1 MVERT
6 GGLRPPFLFILL
18 FCVQTV
24 VLAQPEV
31 IGLAPVDH
39 TATTV
44 DGRARVVGEVST
56 KLRVFGSNLTRS
68 TWLSFAKRPDVKGAP
83 CNDWR
88 KSEPFPLLTEEFSDT
103 VALVSVTVKLL
114 EQGEVYFLCVKAED
128 DPLEPWFYQ
137 GNSTSLQLTTE
148 AEEVESTLLPLWLQV
163 IFIIILLSL
172 SGLFSGLN
180 LGLMALD
187 PTELKIVQNVGNE
200 KEREYA
206 RKIAPLRVHG
216 NLLLC
221 TLLLGNVLVNN
232 TLTIL
237 LDDLSSGLIAVI
249 GATAGIVIFGEIVPQ
264 SVCSRH
270 GLAVGARTIWIT
282 KFFMFLTL
290 PVAYPI
296 SKVLD
301 WVLGQEIGTVYSR
314 EKLLELMKMQHQF
327 QEIEKHEI
335 NIISGALELRQ
346 KTVTD
351 IMTPSEQC
359 FMLDIEAI
367 LDFDT
372 MSEIMKQGF
381 TRIPVYEGERDNIT
395 ALLFVKDLAFVDP
408 DDCTPLK
415 TIIKFY
421 NHQLTWTFADTTLD
435 VMLEEFRKGH
445 SHMAFVQRVN
455 SEGEGDPFYEMIGVV
470 TLEDVI
476 EEIIKAEI
484 VDETDIYIDN
494 KFQNKVPNR
503 RALQDFSAFRPA
515 DEKPK
520 ISPQLMLAS
529 YQYMATSIDLFKPE
543 LISETVLR
551 RMLQQ
556 DVVVD
561 LKVKVE
567 QKDSTSNNIYT
578 NGKPADYFVLILQG
592 RVEVR
597 AGKEGLTYET
607 GPFTHFGEAA
617 IVASE
622 HTGNTPSPETP
633 ADRSIA
639 SCPAG
644 INKCLFQQHSTERET
659 SPKSAACVHKQQQQQ
674 SAPSTTT
681 NNNKPSPGSV
691 SGQSNTTPQHQGRRA
706 SALSTLSA
714 ASTSSFAFPI
724 PLPKLVEAART
735 HDRRQSIGACCANK
749 GGGQTAEE
757 EPLLKQA
764 LTPTLVSKFG
774 FARKQEDNPRRAFSF
789 ARKTDKDKKAQKGLR
804 SIVNQPQIGISSSQ
818 SLVYVPDYSVR
829 AVTDV
834 QYIRIRRAHY
844 MAARQ
849 ATLLE
854 RQPRTPASSE
864 SEDIFG
870 KEWAKANKQHG
881 SHKSSSHSLHKG
893 SNPSLS
899 PENHVF
905 LTPGSHPSLSP
916 GAQPPILPAALQR
929 GSGRSD
935 KNAMAE
941 NVPLLTR
948 DSPNSSANGS
958 RVDLD
963 VESGRTPNGEAQPS
977 PGAADSADSSVDISK
992 ETAC

>member
-6 GGLRPPFLFILL
+6 DGLRPSILFILL
-18 FCVQTV
+18 FCVQTAV
-24 VLAQPEV
+24 FAQPEV
-31 IGLAPVDH
+31 IGLAPVDP

-44 DGRARVVGEVST
+44 DGRAQVVAELST

-88 KSEPFPLLTEEFSDT
+88 KSEPFPLLPEDFSDT

-114 EQGEVYFLCVKAED
+114 EQGEVYFLCVKVDD

-137 GNSTSLQLTTE
+137 GNSTSLQLDTK
-148 AEEVESTLLPLWLQV
+148 AQEVESTLLPLWLQV

-200 KEREYA
+200 NEREYA
-206 RKIAPLRVHG
+206 RKIAPLRAHG

-282 KFFMFLTL
+282 KFFMLLTL

-503 RALQDFSAFRPA
+503 RVLQDFSAFRPA

-529 YQYMATSIDLFKPE
+529 FQYMATSIDLFKPE

-551 RMLQQ
+551 RLLQQ

-561 LKVKVE
+561 LKLKVE

-617 IVASE
+617 IVAS
-622 HTGNTPSPETP
+622 
-633 ADRSIA
+633 
-639 SCPAG
+639 
-644 INKCLFQQHSTERET
+644 
-659 SPKSAACVHKQQQQQ
+659 
-674 SAPSTTT
+674 
-681 NNNKPSPGSV
+681 
-691 SGQSNTTPQHQGRRA
+691 GRRA

-714 ASTSSFAFPI
+714 ASASSFAFPI
-724 PLPKLVEAART
+724 PLPKLVESART

-749 GGGQTAEE
+749 GGGQTPEE

-774 FARKQEDNPRRAFSF
+774 FASKNGKQDDNPRRGFSF
-789 ARKTDKDKKAQKGLR
+789 TRKTDKDKKAQKGLK

-854 RQPRTPASSE
+854 RQPRTPAESG
-864 SEDIFG
+864 SEDHFR
-870 KEWAKANKQHG
+870 KEWEKATWHHGSHHG
-881 SHKSSSHSLHKG
+881 SHKSSLHSLHKG

-935 KNAMAE
+935 KNVTAE

-948 DSPNSSANGS
+948 DSPNSSATGS
-958 RVDLD
+958 RADLD
-963 VESGRTPNGEAQPS
+963 VESGRTPNGEVS
-977 PGAADSADSSVDISK
+977 TSAADTADSSVDISK

>member
-622 HTGNTPSPETP
+622 
-633 ADRSIA
+633 
-639 SCPAG
+639 
-644 INKCLFQQHSTERET
+644 RET

-774 FARKQEDNPRRAFSF
+774 FASKNGKQEDNPRRAFSF

>member
-163 IFIIILLSL
+163 IFIIILLTL

-622 HTGNTPSPETP
+622 
-633 ADRSIA
+633 
-639 SCPAG
+639 
-644 INKCLFQQHSTERET
+644 RET

-724 PLPKLVEAART
+724 PLPKR
-735 HDRRQSIGACCANK
+735 
-749 GGGQTAEE
+749 
-757 EPLLKQA
+757 
-764 LTPTLVSKFG
+764 
-774 FARKQEDNPRRAFSF
+774 
-789 ARKTDKDKKAQKGLR
+789 
-804 SIVNQPQIGISSSQ
+804 IVNQPQIGISSSQ

>member
-617 IVASE
+617 IVAS
-622 HTGNTPSPETP
+622 
-633 ADRSIA
+633 
-639 SCPAG
+639 
-644 INKCLFQQHSTERET
+644 
-659 SPKSAACVHKQQQQQ
+659 
-674 SAPSTTT
+674 
-681 NNNKPSPGSV
+681 
-691 SGQSNTTPQHQGRRA
+691 GRRA

-724 PLPKLVEAART
+724 PLPKR
-735 HDRRQSIGACCANK
+735 
-749 GGGQTAEE
+749 
-757 EPLLKQA
+757 
-764 LTPTLVSKFG
+764 
-774 FARKQEDNPRRAFSF
+774 
-789 ARKTDKDKKAQKGLR
+789 
-804 SIVNQPQIGISSSQ
+804 IVNQPQIGISSSQ

>member
-163 IFIIILLSL
+163 IFIIILLTL

-617 IVASE
+617 IVAS
-622 HTGNTPSPETP
+622 
-633 ADRSIA
+633 
-639 SCPAG
+639 
-644 INKCLFQQHSTERET
+644 
-659 SPKSAACVHKQQQQQ
+659 V
-674 SAPSTTT
+674 
-681 NNNKPSPGSV
+681 
-691 SGQSNTTPQHQGRRA
+691 
-706 SALSTLSA
+706 
-714 ASTSSFAFPI
+714 
-724 PLPKLVEAART
+724 VEAART

-749 GGGQTAEE
+749 GGGQTA
-757 EPLLKQA
+757 
-764 LTPTLVSKFG
+764 G
-774 FARKQEDNPRRAFSF
+774 
-789 ARKTDKDKKAQKGLR
+789 
-804 SIVNQPQIGISSSQ
+804 IVNQPQIGISSSQ

>member
-1 MVERT
+1 MVEST
-6 GGLRPPFLFILL
+6 GGLRPTFLFILL
-18 FCVQTV
+18 FCVQTAV
-24 VLAQPEV
+24 FAQPEV
-31 IGLAPVDH
+31 IGLAPVDP

-44 DGRARVVGEVST
+44 DGRAQVVAELST

-88 KSEPFPLLTEEFSDT
+88 KSEPFPLLPEDFSDT
-103 VALVSVTVKLL
+103 VGLVSVTVKLL
-114 EQGEVYFLCVKAED
+114 EQGEVYFLCVKSEE
-128 DPLEPWFYQ
+128 LEPWFYQ
-137 GNSTSLQLTTE
+137 GNATSLQLTTKE
-148 AEEVESTLLPLWLQV
+148 EEVESTLLPLWLQV
-163 IFIIILLSL
+163 IFIIILLTL

-187 PTELKIVQNVGNE
+187 PTELKIVANVGSE

-296 SKVLD
+296 SKLLD
-301 WVLGQEIGTVYSR
+301 WILGQEIGTVYSR

-359 FMLDIEAI
+359 FMLDMEAI

-372 MSEIMKQGF
+372 MSMIMKQGF

-529 YQYMATSIDLFKPE
+529 FQYMATSIDLFKPE

-551 RMLQQ
+551 RLLQQ

-561 LKVKVE
+561 LKLKVE

-617 IVASE
+617 IVAS
-622 HTGNTPSPETP
+622 
-633 ADRSIA
+633 
-639 SCPAG
+639 
-644 INKCLFQQHSTERET
+644 
-659 SPKSAACVHKQQQQQ
+659 
-674 SAPSTTT
+674 
-681 NNNKPSPGSV
+681 
-691 SGQSNTTPQHQGRRA
+691 GRRA
-706 SALSTLSA
+706 SAMSTLST
-714 ASTSSFAFPI
+714 ASASSFAFPI
-724 PLPKLVEAART
+724 PLPKR
-735 HDRRQSIGACCANK
+735 
-749 GGGQTAEE
+749 
-757 EPLLKQA
+757 
-764 LTPTLVSKFG
+764 
-774 FARKQEDNPRRAFSF
+774 
-789 ARKTDKDKKAQKGLR
+789 
-804 SIVNQPQIGISSSQ
+804 IVNQPQIGISSSQ

-854 RQPRTPASSE
+854 RQPRTPAGSE

-870 KEWAKANKQHG
+870 KEWEKANKQHG
-881 SHKSSSHSLHKG
+881 SHKSSLHSLHKG

-916 GAQPPILPAALQR
+916 GAQPPILPSALQR
-929 GSGRSD
+929 GSGRSE
-935 KNAMAE
+935 KNLTAE

-958 RVDLD
+958 RADLD
-963 VESGRTPNGEAQPS
+963 VESGRTPNGEVS
-977 PGAADSADSSVDISK
+977 PGAADAADSSVDMSK
-992 ETAC
+992 ETTC

>member
-6 GGLRPPFLFILL
+6 DGLRPSFLFILL
-18 FCVQTV
+18 FCVQTAV
-24 VLAQPEV
+24 FAQPEV
-31 IGLAPVDH
+31 IGLAPVDP

-44 DGRARVVGEVST
+44 DGRAQVVAELST

-88 KSEPFPLLTEEFSDT
+88 KSEPFPLLPEDFSDT

-114 EQGEVYFLCVKAED
+114 EQGEVYFLCVKVDD

-137 GNSTSLQLTTE
+137 GNSTSLQLDTK
-148 AEEVESTLLPLWLQV
+148 AQEVESTLLPLWLQV

-200 KEREYA
+200 NEREYA
-206 RKIAPLRVHG
+206 RKIAPLRAHG

-282 KFFMFLTL
+282 KFFMLLTL

-503 RALQDFSAFRPA
+503 RVLQDFSAFRPA

-529 YQYMATSIDLFKPE
+529 FQYMATSIDLFKPE

-551 RMLQQ
+551 RLLQQ

-561 LKVKVE
+561 LKLKVE

-644 INKCLFQQHSTERET
+644 INKCLFQHNAERET
-659 SPKSAACVHKQQQQQ
+659 SPKSAACLRKQQQQQQ
-674 SAPSTTT
+674 SAPSTT
-681 NNNKPSPGSV
+681 NNNKPSPGTV

-714 ASTSSFAFPI
+714 ASASSFAFPI
-724 PLPKLVEAART
+724 PLPKR
-735 HDRRQSIGACCANK
+735 
-749 GGGQTAEE
+749 
-757 EPLLKQA
+757 
-764 LTPTLVSKFG
+764 
-774 FARKQEDNPRRAFSF
+774 
-789 ARKTDKDKKAQKGLR
+789 
-804 SIVNQPQIGISSSQ
+804 IVNQPQIGISSSQ

-854 RQPRTPASSE
+854 RQPRTPAESG
-864 SEDIFG
+864 SEDHFR
-870 KEWAKANKQHG
+870 KEWEKATWHHG
-881 SHKSSSHSLHKG
+881 SHKSSLHSLHKG

-935 KNAMAE
+935 KNVTAE

-948 DSPNSSANGS
+948 DSPNSSATGS
-958 RVDLD
+958 RADLD
-963 VESGRTPNGEAQPS
+963 VESGRTPNGEVSPS
-977 PGAADSADSSVDISK
+977 AADAADSSVDISK

>member
-6 GGLRPPFLFILL
+6 DGLRPSFLFILL
-18 FCVQTV
+18 FCVQTAV
-24 VLAQPEV
+24 FAQPEV
-31 IGLAPVDH
+31 IGLAPVDP

-44 DGRARVVGEVST
+44 DGRAQVVAELST

-88 KSEPFPLLTEEFSDT
+88 KSEPFPLLPEDFSDT

-114 EQGEVYFLCVKAED
+114 EQGEVYFLCVKVDD

-137 GNSTSLQLTTE
+137 GNSTSLQLDTK
-148 AEEVESTLLPLWLQV
+148 AQEVESTLLPLWLQV

-200 KEREYA
+200 NEREYA
-206 RKIAPLRVHG
+206 RKIAPLRAHG

-282 KFFMFLTL
+282 KFFMLLTL

-503 RALQDFSAFRPA
+503 RVLQDFSAFRPA

-529 YQYMATSIDLFKPE
+529 FQYMATSIDLFKPE

-551 RMLQQ
+551 RLLQQ

-561 LKVKVE
+561 LKLKVE

-617 IVASE
+617 IVASV
-622 HTGNTPSPETP
+622 HRNPVWSTFP
-633 ADRSIA
+633 ALGQPPAHSI
-639 SCPAG
+639 
-644 INKCLFQQHSTERET
+644 
-659 SPKSAACVHKQQQQQ
+659 
-674 SAPSTTT
+674 
-681 NNNKPSPGSV
+681 
-691 SGQSNTTPQHQGRRA
+691 
-706 SALSTLSA
+706 
-714 ASTSSFAFPI
+714 
-724 PLPKLVEAART
+724 VESART

-749 GGGQTAEE
+749 GGGQT
-757 EPLLKQA
+757 PGKQD
-764 LTPTLVSKFG
+764 
-774 FARKQEDNPRRAFSF
+774 DNPRRGFSF
-789 ARKTDKDKKAQKGLR
+789 TRKTDKDKKAQKGLK

-854 RQPRTPASSE
+854 RQPRTPAESG
-864 SEDIFG
+864 SEDHFR
-870 KEWAKANKQHG
+870 KEWEKATWHHG
-881 SHKSSSHSLHKG
+881 SHKSSLHSLHKG

-935 KNAMAE
+935 KNVTAE

-948 DSPNSSANGS
+948 DSPNSSATGS
-958 RVDLD
+958 RADLD
-963 VESGRTPNGEAQPS
+963 VESGRTPNGEVSPS
-977 PGAADSADSSVDISK
+977 AADAADSSVDISK

>member
-163 IFIIILLSL
+163 IFIIILLTL

-617 IVASE
+617 IVAS
-622 HTGNTPSPETP
+622 
-633 ADRSIA
+633 
-639 SCPAG
+639 
-644 INKCLFQQHSTERET
+644 
-659 SPKSAACVHKQQQQQ
+659 
-674 SAPSTTT
+674 
-681 NNNKPSPGSV
+681 
-691 SGQSNTTPQHQGRRA
+691 GRRA

-774 FARKQEDNPRRAFSF
+774 FASKNGKQEDNPRRAFSF

>member
-367 LDFDT
+367 LDFET

-561 LKVKVE
+561 LKVKDHVVTMQVE

-617 IVASE
+617 IVAS
-622 HTGNTPSPETP
+622 
-633 ADRSIA
+633 A
-639 SCPAG
+639 
-644 INKCLFQQHSTERET
+644 
-659 SPKSAACVHKQQQQQ
+659 V
-674 SAPSTTT
+674 
-681 NNNKPSPGSV
+681 
-691 SGQSNTTPQHQGRRA
+691 
-706 SALSTLSA
+706 
-714 ASTSSFAFPI
+714 
-724 PLPKLVEAART
+724 VEAART

-774 FARKQEDNPRRAFSF
+774 FASKN
-789 ARKTDKDKKAQKGLR
+789 G
-804 SIVNQPQIGISSSQ
+804 IVNKPQIGISSSQ

>member
-163 IFIIILLSL
+163 IFIIILLTL

-617 IVASE
+617 IVAS
-622 HTGNTPSPETP
+622 
-633 ADRSIA
+633 
-639 SCPAG
+639 
-644 INKCLFQQHSTERET
+644 
-659 SPKSAACVHKQQQQQ
+659 V
-674 SAPSTTT
+674 
-681 NNNKPSPGSV
+681 
-691 SGQSNTTPQHQGRRA
+691 
-706 SALSTLSA
+706 
-714 ASTSSFAFPI
+714 
-724 PLPKLVEAART
+724 VEAART

-749 GGGQTAEE
+749 GGGQTADG
-757 EPLLKQA
+757 Q
-764 LTPTLVSKFG
+764 SG
-774 FARKQEDNPRRAFSF
+774 RHFSVVYCPNCS
-789 ARKTDKDKKAQKGLR
+789 AAINKGQTNQG
-804 SIVNQPQIGISSSQ
+804 IVNQPQIGISSSQ

>member
-644 INKCLFQQHSTERET
+644 INKCLFQQHST
-659 SPKSAACVHKQQQQQ
+659 V
-674 SAPSTTT
+674 
-681 NNNKPSPGSV
+681 
-691 SGQSNTTPQHQGRRA
+691 
-706 SALSTLSA
+706 
-714 ASTSSFAFPI
+714 
-724 PLPKLVEAART
+724 VEAART

-774 FARKQEDNPRRAFSF
+774 FASKNGKQEDNPRRAFSF

>member
-1 MVERT
+1 MVEST
-6 GGLRPPFLFILL
+6 GGLRPTFLFILL
-18 FCVQTV
+18 FCVQTAV
-24 VLAQPEV
+24 FAQPEV
-31 IGLAPVDH
+31 IGLAPVDP

-44 DGRARVVGEVST
+44 DGRAQVVAELST

-88 KSEPFPLLTEEFSDT
+88 KSEPFPLLPEDFSDT
-103 VALVSVTVKLL
+103 VGLVSVTVKLL
-114 EQGEVYFLCVKAED
+114 EQGEVYFLCVKSEE
-128 DPLEPWFYQ
+128 LEPWFYQ
-137 GNSTSLQLTTE
+137 GNATSLQLTTKE
-148 AEEVESTLLPLWLQV
+148 EEVESTLLPLWLQV
-163 IFIIILLSL
+163 IFIIILLTL

-187 PTELKIVQNVGNE
+187 PTELKIVANVGSE

-296 SKVLD
+296 SKLLD
-301 WVLGQEIGTVYSR
+301 WILGQEIGTVYSR

-359 FMLDIEAI
+359 FMLDMEAI

-372 MSEIMKQGF
+372 MSMIMKQGF

-529 YQYMATSIDLFKPE
+529 FQYMATSIDLFKPE

-551 RMLQQ
+551 RLLQQ

-561 LKVKVE
+561 LKLKVE

-622 HTGNTPSPETP
+622 
-633 ADRSIA
+633 
-639 SCPAG
+639 
-644 INKCLFQQHSTERET
+644 RET
-659 SPKSAACVHKQQQQQ
+659 SPKSAACLHKQQQQQ
-674 SAPSTTT
+674 QPAPSTT

-706 SALSTLSA
+706 SAMSTLST
-714 ASTSSFAFPI
+714 ASASSFAFPI
-724 PLPKLVEAART
+724 PLPKR
-735 HDRRQSIGACCANK
+735 
-749 GGGQTAEE
+749 
-757 EPLLKQA
+757 
-764 LTPTLVSKFG
+764 
-774 FARKQEDNPRRAFSF
+774 
-789 ARKTDKDKKAQKGLR
+789 
-804 SIVNQPQIGISSSQ
+804 IVNQPQIGISSSQ

-854 RQPRTPASSE
+854 RQPRTPAGSE

-870 KEWAKANKQHG
+870 KEWEKANKQHG
-881 SHKSSSHSLHKG
+881 SHKSSLHSLHKG

-916 GAQPPILPAALQR
+916 GAQPPILPSALQR
-929 GSGRSD
+929 GSGRSE
-935 KNAMAE
+935 KNLTAE

-958 RVDLD
+958 RADLD
-963 VESGRTPNGEAQPS
+963 VESGRTPNGEVS
-977 PGAADSADSSVDISK
+977 PGAADAADSSVDMSK
-992 ETAC
+992 ETTC

>member
-617 IVASE
+617 IVAS
-622 HTGNTPSPETP
+622 
-633 ADRSIA
+633 
-639 SCPAG
+639 
-644 INKCLFQQHSTERET
+644 
-659 SPKSAACVHKQQQQQ
+659 
-674 SAPSTTT
+674 
-681 NNNKPSPGSV
+681 
-691 SGQSNTTPQHQGRRA
+691 GRRA

-774 FARKQEDNPRRAFSF
+774 FASKNGKQEDNPRRAFSF

>member
-6 GGLRPPFLFILL
+6 DGLRPSILFILL
-18 FCVQTV
+18 FCVQTAV
-24 VLAQPEV
+24 FAQPEV
-31 IGLAPVDH
+31 IGLAPVDP

-44 DGRARVVGEVST
+44 DGRAQVVAELST

-88 KSEPFPLLTEEFSDT
+88 KSEPFPLLPEDFSDT

-114 EQGEVYFLCVKAED
+114 EQGEVYFLCVKVDD

-137 GNSTSLQLTTE
+137 GNSTSLQLDTK
-148 AEEVESTLLPLWLQV
+148 AQEVESTLLPLWLQV

-200 KEREYA
+200 NEREYA
-206 RKIAPLRVHG
+206 RKIAPLRAHG

-282 KFFMFLTL
+282 KFFMLLTL

-503 RALQDFSAFRPA
+503 RVLQDFSAFRPA

-529 YQYMATSIDLFKPE
+529 FQYMATSIDLFKPE

-551 RMLQQ
+551 RLLQQ

-561 LKVKVE
+561 LKLKVE

-622 HTGNTPSPETP
+622 
-633 ADRSIA
+633 
-639 SCPAG
+639 
-644 INKCLFQQHSTERET
+644 RET
-659 SPKSAACVHKQQQQQ
+659 SPKSAACLRKQQQQQQ
-674 SAPSTTT
+674 SAPSTT
-681 NNNKPSPGSV
+681 NNNKPSPGTV
-691 SGQSNTTPQHQGRRA
+691 SGQSNTTPQHQV
-706 SALSTLSA
+706 
-714 ASTSSFAFPI
+714 
-724 PLPKLVEAART
+724 VESART

-749 GGGQTAEE
+749 GGGQTPEE

-774 FARKQEDNPRRAFSF
+774 FASKNGKQDDNPRRGFSF
-789 ARKTDKDKKAQKGLR
+789 TRKTDKDKKAQKGLK

-854 RQPRTPASSE
+854 RQPRTPAESG
-864 SEDIFG
+864 SEDHFR
-870 KEWAKANKQHG
+870 KEWEKATWHHGSHHG
-881 SHKSSSHSLHKG
+881 SHKSSLHSLHKG

-935 KNAMAE
+935 KNVTAE

-948 DSPNSSANGS
+948 DSPNSSATGS
-958 RVDLD
+958 RADLD
-963 VESGRTPNGEAQPS
+963 VESGRTPNGEVS
-977 PGAADSADSSVDISK
+977 TSAADTADSSVDISK

>member
-6 GGLRPPFLFILL
+6 DGLRPSFLFILL
-18 FCVQTV
+18 FCVQTAV
-24 VLAQPEV
+24 FAQPEV
-31 IGLAPVDH
+31 IGLAPVDP

-44 DGRARVVGEVST
+44 DGRAQVVAELST

-88 KSEPFPLLTEEFSDT
+88 KSEPFPLLPEDFSDT

-114 EQGEVYFLCVKAED
+114 EQGEVYFLCVKVDD

-137 GNSTSLQLTTE
+137 GNSTSLQLDTK
-148 AEEVESTLLPLWLQV
+148 AQEVESTLLPLWLQV

-200 KEREYA
+200 NEREYA
-206 RKIAPLRVHG
+206 RKIAPLRAHG

-282 KFFMFLTL
+282 KFFMLLTL

-503 RALQDFSAFRPA
+503 RVLQDFSAFRPA

-529 YQYMATSIDLFKPE
+529 FQYMATSIDLFKPE

-551 RMLQQ
+551 RLLQQ

-561 LKVKVE
+561 LKLKVE

-617 IVASE
+617 IVAS
-622 HTGNTPSPETP
+622 G
-633 ADRSIA
+633 
-639 SCPAG
+639 
-644 INKCLFQQHSTERET
+644 
-659 SPKSAACVHKQQQQQ
+659 
-674 SAPSTTT
+674 
-681 NNNKPSPGSV
+681 
-691 SGQSNTTPQHQGRRA
+691 
-706 SALSTLSA
+706 
-714 ASTSSFAFPI
+714 
-724 PLPKLVEAART
+724 
-735 HDRRQSIGACCANK
+735 
-749 GGGQTAEE
+749 
-757 EPLLKQA
+757 
-764 LTPTLVSKFG
+764 
-774 FARKQEDNPRRAFSF
+774 
-789 ARKTDKDKKAQKGLR
+789 
-804 SIVNQPQIGISSSQ
+804 IVNQPQIGISSSQ

-854 RQPRTPASSE
+854 RQPRTPAESG
-864 SEDIFG
+864 SEDHFR
-870 KEWAKANKQHG
+870 KEWEKATWHHG
-881 SHKSSSHSLHKG
+881 SHKSSLHSLHKG

-935 KNAMAE
+935 KNVTAE

-948 DSPNSSANGS
+948 DSPNSSATGS
-958 RVDLD
+958 RADLD
-963 VESGRTPNGEAQPS
+963 VESGRTPNGEVSPS
-977 PGAADSADSSVDISK
+977 AADAADSSVDISK

>member
-163 IFIIILLSL
+163 IFIIILLTL

-617 IVASE
+617 IVAS
-622 HTGNTPSPETP
+622 
-633 ADRSIA
+633 
-639 SCPAG
+639 
-644 INKCLFQQHSTERET
+644 
-659 SPKSAACVHKQQQQQ
+659 V
-674 SAPSTTT
+674 
-681 NNNKPSPGSV
+681 
-691 SGQSNTTPQHQGRRA
+691 
-706 SALSTLSA
+706 
-714 ASTSSFAFPI
+714 
-724 PLPKLVEAART
+724 VEAART

-749 GGGQTAEE
+749 GGGQTA
-757 EPLLKQA
+757 
-764 LTPTLVSKFG
+764 
-774 FARKQEDNPRRAFSF
+774 
-789 ARKTDKDKKAQKGLR
+789 DKDKKAQKGLR

>member
-163 IFIIILLSL
+163 IFIIILLTL

-622 HTGNTPSPETP
+622 
-633 ADRSIA
+633 
-639 SCPAG
+639 
-644 INKCLFQQHSTERET
+644 RET

-749 GGGQTAEE
+749 GGGQTADG
-757 EPLLKQA
+757 Q
-764 LTPTLVSKFG
+764 SG
-774 FARKQEDNPRRAFSF
+774 RHFSVVYCPNCS
-789 ARKTDKDKKAQKGLR
+789 AAINKGQTNQG
-804 SIVNQPQIGISSSQ
+804 IVNQPQIGISSSQ

>member
-622 HTGNTPSPETP
+622 HT
-633 ADRSIA
+633 
-639 SCPAG
+639 
-644 INKCLFQQHSTERET
+644 ERET

-774 FARKQEDNPRRAFSF
+774 FASKNGKQEDNPRRAFSF

>member
-6 GGLRPPFLFILL
+6 DGLRPSFLFILL
-18 FCVQTV
+18 FCVQTAV
-24 VLAQPEV
+24 FAQPEV
-31 IGLAPVDH
+31 IGLAPVDP

-44 DGRARVVGEVST
+44 DGRAQVVAELST

-88 KSEPFPLLTEEFSDT
+88 KSEPFPLLPEDFSDT

-114 EQGEVYFLCVKAED
+114 EQGEVYFLCVKVDD

-137 GNSTSLQLTTE
+137 GNSTSLQLDTK
-148 AEEVESTLLPLWLQV
+148 AQEVESTLLPLWLQV

-200 KEREYA
+200 NEREYA
-206 RKIAPLRVHG
+206 RKIAPLRAHG

-282 KFFMFLTL
+282 KFFMLLTL

-503 RALQDFSAFRPA
+503 RVLQDFSAFRPA

-529 YQYMATSIDLFKPE
+529 FQYMATSIDLFKPE

-551 RMLQQ
+551 RLLQQ

-561 LKVKVE
+561 LKLKVE

-617 IVASE
+617 IVAS
-622 HTGNTPSPETP
+622 
-633 ADRSIA
+633 
-639 SCPAG
+639 
-644 INKCLFQQHSTERET
+644 
-659 SPKSAACVHKQQQQQ
+659 
-674 SAPSTTT
+674 
-681 NNNKPSPGSV
+681 
-691 SGQSNTTPQHQGRRA
+691 GRRA

-714 ASTSSFAFPI
+714 ASASSFAFPI
-724 PLPKLVEAART
+724 PLPKLVESART

-749 GGGQTAEE
+749 GGGQTPEE

-774 FARKQEDNPRRAFSF
+774 FASKNGKQDDNPRRGFSF
-789 ARKTDKDKKAQKGLR
+789 TRKTDKDKKAQKGLK

-854 RQPRTPASSE
+854 RQPRTPAESG
-864 SEDIFG
+864 SEDHFR
-870 KEWAKANKQHG
+870 KEWEKATWHHG
-881 SHKSSSHSLHKG
+881 SHKSSLHSLHKG

-935 KNAMAE
+935 KNVTAE

-948 DSPNSSANGS
+948 DSPNSSATGS
-958 RVDLD
+958 RADLD
-963 VESGRTPNGEAQPS
+963 VESGRTPNGEVSPS
-977 PGAADSADSSVDISK
+977 AADAADSSVDISK

>member
-749 GGGQTAEE
+749 GGGQTA
-757 EPLLKQA
+757 
-764 LTPTLVSKFG
+764 G
-774 FARKQEDNPRRAFSF
+774 KQEDNPRRAFSF

>member
-749 GGGQTAEE
+749 GGGQTA
-757 EPLLKQA
+757 
-764 LTPTLVSKFG
+764 G
-774 FARKQEDNPRRAFSF
+774 
-789 ARKTDKDKKAQKGLR
+789 
-804 SIVNQPQIGISSSQ
+804 IVNQPQIGISSSQ

>member
-691 SGQSNTTPQHQGRRA
+691 SGQSNTTPQHQV
-706 SALSTLSA
+706 
-714 ASTSSFAFPI
+714 
-724 PLPKLVEAART
+724 VEAART

-774 FARKQEDNPRRAFSF
+774 FASKNGKQEDNPRRAFSF

>member
-6 GGLRPPFLFILL
+6 DGLRPSFLFILL
-18 FCVQTV
+18 FCVQTAV
-24 VLAQPEV
+24 FAQPEV
-31 IGLAPVDH
+31 IGLAPVDP

-44 DGRARVVGEVST
+44 DGRAQVVAELST

-88 KSEPFPLLTEEFSDT
+88 KSEPFPLLPEDFSDT

-114 EQGEVYFLCVKAED
+114 EQGEVYFLCVKVDD

-137 GNSTSLQLTTE
+137 GNSTSLQLDTK
-148 AEEVESTLLPLWLQV
+148 AQEVESTLLPLWLQV

-200 KEREYA
+200 NEREYA
-206 RKIAPLRVHG
+206 RKIAPLRAHG

-282 KFFMFLTL
+282 KFFMLLTL

-503 RALQDFSAFRPA
+503 RVLQDFSAFRPA

-529 YQYMATSIDLFKPE
+529 FQYMATSIDLFKPE

-551 RMLQQ
+551 RLLQQ

-561 LKVKVE
+561 LKLKVE

-617 IVASE
+617 IVAS
-622 HTGNTPSPETP
+622 
-633 ADRSIA
+633 
-639 SCPAG
+639 
-644 INKCLFQQHSTERET
+644 
-659 SPKSAACVHKQQQQQ
+659 V
-674 SAPSTTT
+674 
-681 NNNKPSPGSV
+681 
-691 SGQSNTTPQHQGRRA
+691 
-706 SALSTLSA
+706 
-714 ASTSSFAFPI
+714 
-724 PLPKLVEAART
+724 VESART

-749 GGGQTAEE
+749 GGGQTPEE

-774 FARKQEDNPRRAFSF
+774 FASKNGKQDDNPRRGFSF
-789 ARKTDKDKKAQKGLR
+789 TRKTDKDKKAQKGLK

-854 RQPRTPASSE
+854 RQPRTPAESG
-864 SEDIFG
+864 SEDHFR
-870 KEWAKANKQHG
+870 KEWEKATWHHG
-881 SHKSSSHSLHKG
+881 SHKSSLHSLHKG

-935 KNAMAE
+935 KNVTAE

-948 DSPNSSANGS
+948 DSPNSSATGS
-958 RVDLD
+958 RADLD
-963 VESGRTPNGEAQPS
+963 VESGRTPNGEVSPS
-977 PGAADSADSSVDISK
+977 AADAADSSVDISK

>member
-1 MVERT
+1 MVEST
-6 GGLRPPFLFILL
+6 GGLRPTFLFILL
-18 FCVQTV
+18 FCVLTAV
-24 VLAQPEV
+24 FAQPEV
-31 IGLAPVDH
+31 IGLAPVDP

-44 DGRARVVGEVST
+44 DGRAQVVAELST
-56 KLRVFGSNLTRS
+56 KLRVFGSNLTHS

-88 KSEPFPLLTEEFSDT
+88 KSEPFPLLPEDFSDA
-103 VALVSVTVKLL
+103 VGLVSVTVKLL
-114 EQGEVYFLCVKAED
+114 EQGEVYFLCVKSDD

-137 GNSTSLQLTTE
+137 GNATSLQLTTKE
-148 AEEVESTLLPLWLQV
+148 EEVESTLLPLWLQV
-163 IFIIILLSL
+163 IFIIILLTL

-187 PTELKIVQNVGNE
+187 PTELKIVANVGSE

-296 SKVLD
+296 SKLLD
-301 WVLGQEIGTVYSR
+301 WILGQEIGTVYSR

-359 FMLDIEAI
+359 FMLDMEAI

-529 YQYMATSIDLFKPE
+529 FQYMATSIDLFKPE

-551 RMLQQ
+551 RLLQQ

-561 LKVKVE
+561 LKLKVE

-617 IVASE
+617 IVAS
-622 HTGNTPSPETP
+622 
-633 ADRSIA
+633 
-639 SCPAG
+639 
-644 INKCLFQQHSTERET
+644 
-659 SPKSAACVHKQQQQQ
+659 V
-674 SAPSTTT
+674 
-681 NNNKPSPGSV
+681 
-691 SGQSNTTPQHQGRRA
+691 
-706 SALSTLSA
+706 
-714 ASTSSFAFPI
+714 
-724 PLPKLVEAART
+724 VEAART

-749 GGGQTAEE
+749 GGGQA
-757 EPLLKQA
+757 P
-764 LTPTLVSKFG
+764 G
-774 FARKQEDNPRRAFSF
+774 RRIEM
-789 ARKTDKDKKAQKGLR
+789 L
-804 SIVNQPQIGISSSQ
+804 
-818 SLVYVPDYSVR
+818 
-829 AVTDV
+829 
-834 QYIRIRRAHY
+834 
-844 MAARQ
+844 
-849 ATLLE
+849 
-854 RQPRTPASSE
+854 
-864 SEDIFG
+864 
-870 KEWAKANKQHG
+870 
-881 SHKSSSHSLHKG
+881 
-893 SNPSLS
+893 
-899 PENHVF
+899 
-905 LTPGSHPSLSP
+905 
-916 GAQPPILPAALQR
+916 
-929 GSGRSD
+929 
-935 KNAMAE
+935 
-941 NVPLLTR
+941 
-948 DSPNSSANGS
+948 
-958 RVDLD
+958 
-963 VESGRTPNGEAQPS
+963 
-977 PGAADSADSSVDISK
+977 
-992 ETAC
+992 

>member
-163 IFIIILLSL
+163 IFIIILLTL

-622 HTGNTPSPETP
+622 
-633 ADRSIA
+633 
-639 SCPAG
+639 
-644 INKCLFQQHSTERET
+644 RET

-774 FARKQEDNPRRAFSF
+774 FAN
-789 ARKTDKDKKAQKGLR
+789 KDKKAQKGLR

>member
-6 GGLRPPFLFILL
+6 DGLRPSILFILL
-18 FCVQTV
+18 FCVQTAV
-24 VLAQPEV
+24 FAQPEV
-31 IGLAPVDH
+31 IGLAPVDP

-44 DGRARVVGEVST
+44 DGRAQVVAELST

-88 KSEPFPLLTEEFSDT
+88 KSEPFPLLPEDFSDT

-114 EQGEVYFLCVKAED
+114 EQGEVYFLCVKVDD

-137 GNSTSLQLTTE
+137 GNSTSLQLDTK
-148 AEEVESTLLPLWLQV
+148 AQEVESTLLPLWLQV

-200 KEREYA
+200 NEREYA
-206 RKIAPLRVHG
+206 RKIAPLRAHG

-282 KFFMFLTL
+282 KFFMLLTL

-503 RALQDFSAFRPA
+503 RVLQDFSAFRPA

-529 YQYMATSIDLFKPE
+529 FQYMATSIDLFKPE

-551 RMLQQ
+551 RLLQQ

-561 LKVKVE
+561 LKLKVE

-622 HTGNTPSPETP
+622 
-633 ADRSIA
+633 
-639 SCPAG
+639 
-644 INKCLFQQHSTERET
+644 RET
-659 SPKSAACVHKQQQQQ
+659 SPKSAACLRKQQQQQQ
-674 SAPSTTT
+674 SAPSTT
-681 NNNKPSPGSV
+681 NNNKPSPGTV

-714 ASTSSFAFPI
+714 ASASSFAFPI
-724 PLPKLVEAART
+724 PLPKLVESART

-749 GGGQTAEE
+749 GGGQT
-757 EPLLKQA
+757 P
-764 LTPTLVSKFG
+764 G
-774 FARKQEDNPRRAFSF
+774 
-789 ARKTDKDKKAQKGLR
+789 
-804 SIVNQPQIGISSSQ
+804 IVNQPQIGISSSQ

-854 RQPRTPASSE
+854 RQPRTPAESG
-864 SEDIFG
+864 SEDHFR
-870 KEWAKANKQHG
+870 KEWEKATWHHGSHHG
-881 SHKSSSHSLHKG
+881 SHKSSLHSLHKG

-935 KNAMAE
+935 KNVTAE

-948 DSPNSSANGS
+948 DSPNSSATGS
-958 RVDLD
+958 RADLD
-963 VESGRTPNGEAQPS
+963 VESGRTPNGEVS
-977 PGAADSADSSVDISK
+977 TSAADTADSSVDISK

>member
-6 GGLRPPFLFILL
+6 DGLRPSILFILL
-18 FCVQTV
+18 FCVQTAV
-24 VLAQPEV
+24 FAQPEV
-31 IGLAPVDH
+31 IGLAPVDP

-44 DGRARVVGEVST
+44 DGRAQVVAELST

-88 KSEPFPLLTEEFSDT
+88 KSEPFPLLPEDFSDT

-114 EQGEVYFLCVKAED
+114 EQGEVYFLCVKVDD

-137 GNSTSLQLTTE
+137 GNSTSLQLDTK
-148 AEEVESTLLPLWLQV
+148 AQEVESTLLPLWLQV

-200 KEREYA
+200 NEREYA
-206 RKIAPLRVHG
+206 RKIAPLRAHG

-282 KFFMFLTL
+282 KFFMLLTL

-503 RALQDFSAFRPA
+503 RVLQDFSAFRPA

-529 YQYMATSIDLFKPE
+529 FQYMATSIDLFKPE

-551 RMLQQ
+551 RLLQQ

-561 LKVKVE
+561 LKLKVE

-622 HTGNTPSPETP
+622 
-633 ADRSIA
+633 
-639 SCPAG
+639 
-644 INKCLFQQHSTERET
+644 RET
-659 SPKSAACVHKQQQQQ
+659 SPKSAACLRKQQQQQQ
-674 SAPSTTT
+674 SAPSTT
-681 NNNKPSPGSV
+681 NNNKPSPGTV

-714 ASTSSFAFPI
+714 ASASSFAFPI
-724 PLPKLVEAART
+724 PLPKLVESART

-749 GGGQTAEE
+749 GGGQTPEE

-774 FARKQEDNPRRAFSF
+774 FASKNEGQTGRHFSVVYCPNCS
-789 ARKTDKDKKAQKGLR
+789 AAITKGQTNQG
-804 SIVNQPQIGISSSQ
+804 IVNQPQIGISSSQ

-854 RQPRTPASSE
+854 RQPRTPAESG
-864 SEDIFG
+864 SEDHFR
-870 KEWAKANKQHG
+870 KEWEKATWHHGSHHG
-881 SHKSSSHSLHKG
+881 SHKSSLHSLHKG

-935 KNAMAE
+935 KNVTAE

-948 DSPNSSANGS
+948 DSPNSSATGS
-958 RVDLD
+958 RADLD
-963 VESGRTPNGEAQPS
+963 VESGRTPNGEVS
-977 PGAADSADSSVDISK
+977 TSAADTADSSVDISK

>member
-6 GGLRPPFLFILL
+6 DGLRPSILFILL
-18 FCVQTV
+18 FCVQTAV
-24 VLAQPEV
+24 FAQPEV
-31 IGLAPVDH
+31 IGLAPVDP

-44 DGRARVVGEVST
+44 DGRAQVVAELST

-88 KSEPFPLLTEEFSDT
+88 KSEPFPLLPEDFSDT

-114 EQGEVYFLCVKAED
+114 EQGEVYFLCVKVDD

-137 GNSTSLQLTTE
+137 GNSTSLQLDTK
-148 AEEVESTLLPLWLQV
+148 AQEVESTLLPLWLQV

-200 KEREYA
+200 NEREYA
-206 RKIAPLRVHG
+206 RKIAPLRAHG

-282 KFFMFLTL
+282 KFFMLLTL

-503 RALQDFSAFRPA
+503 RVLQDFSAFRPA

-529 YQYMATSIDLFKPE
+529 FQYMATSIDLFKPE

-551 RMLQQ
+551 RLLQQ

-561 LKVKVE
+561 LKLKVE

-622 HTGNTPSPETP
+622 
-633 ADRSIA
+633 
-639 SCPAG
+639 
-644 INKCLFQQHSTERET
+644 RET
-659 SPKSAACVHKQQQQQ
+659 SPKSAACLRKQQQQQQ
-674 SAPSTTT
+674 SAPSTT
-681 NNNKPSPGSV
+681 NNNKPSPGTV

-714 ASTSSFAFPI
+714 ASASSFAFPI
-724 PLPKLVEAART
+724 PLPKLVESART

-749 GGGQTAEE
+749 GGGQTPEG
-757 EPLLKQA
+757 Q
-764 LTPTLVSKFG
+764 TG
-774 FARKQEDNPRRAFSF
+774 RHFSVVYCPNCS
-789 ARKTDKDKKAQKGLR
+789 AAITKGQTNQG
-804 SIVNQPQIGISSSQ
+804 IVNQPQIGISSSQ

-854 RQPRTPASSE
+854 RQPRTPAESG
-864 SEDIFG
+864 SEDHFR
-870 KEWAKANKQHG
+870 KEWEKATWHHGSHHG
-881 SHKSSSHSLHKG
+881 SHKSSLHSLHKG

-935 KNAMAE
+935 KNVTAE

-948 DSPNSSANGS
+948 DSPNSSATGS
-958 RVDLD
+958 RADLD
-963 VESGRTPNGEAQPS
+963 VESGRTPNGEVS
-977 PGAADSADSSVDISK
+977 TSAADTADSSVDISK

>member
-6 GGLRPPFLFILL
+6 DGLRPSFLFILL
-18 FCVQTV
+18 FCVQTAV
-24 VLAQPEV
+24 FAEPEV
-31 IGLAPVDH
+31 IGLAPVDP

-44 DGRARVVGEVST
+44 DGRAQVVAELST

-88 KSEPFPLLTEEFSDT
+88 KSEPFPLLPEDFSDT
-103 VALVSVTVKLL
+103 
-114 EQGEVYFLCVKAED
+114 
-128 DPLEPWFYQ
+128 
-137 GNSTSLQLTTE
+137 
-148 AEEVESTLLPLWLQV
+148 
-163 IFIIILLSL
+163 
-172 SGLFSGLN
+172 
-180 LGLMALD
+180 
-187 PTELKIVQNVGNE
+187 LKIVQNVGNE
-200 KEREYA
+200 NEREYA
-206 RKIAPLRVHG
+206 RKIAPLRAHG

-282 KFFMFLTL
+282 KFFMLLTL

-503 RALQDFSAFRPA
+503 RVLQDFSAFRPA

-529 YQYMATSIDLFKPE
+529 FQYMATSIDLFKPE

-551 RMLQQ
+551 RLLQQ

-561 LKVKVE
+561 LKLKVE

-617 IVASE
+617 IVAS
-622 HTGNTPSPETP
+622 GNTPSPETP

-644 INKCLFQQHSTERET
+644 INKCLFQHNAERET
-659 SPKSAACVHKQQQQQ
+659 SPKSAACLRKQQQQQQ
-674 SAPSTTT
+674 SAPSTT
-681 NNNKPSPGSV
+681 NNNKPSPGTV
-691 SGQSNTTPQHQGRRA
+691 SGQSNTTPQHQG
-706 SALSTLSA
+706 
-714 ASTSSFAFPI
+714 
-724 PLPKLVEAART
+724 
-735 HDRRQSIGACCANK
+735 
-749 GGGQTAEE
+749 
-757 EPLLKQA
+757 
-764 LTPTLVSKFG
+764 
-774 FARKQEDNPRRAFSF
+774 
-789 ARKTDKDKKAQKGLR
+789 
-804 SIVNQPQIGISSSQ
+804 IVNQPQIGISSSQ

-854 RQPRTPASSE
+854 RQPRTPAESG
-864 SEDIFG
+864 SEDHFR
-870 KEWAKANKQHG
+870 KEWEKATWHHG
-881 SHKSSSHSLHKG
+881 SHKSSLHSLHKG

-935 KNAMAE
+935 KNVTAE

-948 DSPNSSANGS
+948 DSPNSSATGS
-958 RVDLD
+958 RADLD
-963 VESGRTPNGEAQPS
+963 VESGRTPNGEVSPS
-977 PGAADSADSSVDISK
+977 AADAADSSVDISK

>member
-163 IFIIILLSL
+163 IFIIILLTL

-622 HTGNTPSPETP
+622 
-633 ADRSIA
+633 
-639 SCPAG
+639 
-644 INKCLFQQHSTERET
+644 RET

-749 GGGQTAEE
+749 GGGQTA
-757 EPLLKQA
+757 
-764 LTPTLVSKFG
+764 G
-774 FARKQEDNPRRAFSF
+774 KQEDNPRRAFSF

>member
-163 IFIIILLSL
+163 IFIIILLTL

-617 IVASE
+617 IVAS
-622 HTGNTPSPETP
+622 G
-633 ADRSIA
+633 
-639 SCPAG
+639 
-644 INKCLFQQHSTERET
+644 
-659 SPKSAACVHKQQQQQ
+659 
-674 SAPSTTT
+674 
-681 NNNKPSPGSV
+681 
-691 SGQSNTTPQHQGRRA
+691 
-706 SALSTLSA
+706 
-714 ASTSSFAFPI
+714 
-724 PLPKLVEAART
+724 
-735 HDRRQSIGACCANK
+735 
-749 GGGQTAEE
+749 
-757 EPLLKQA
+757 
-764 LTPTLVSKFG
+764 
-774 FARKQEDNPRRAFSF
+774 
-789 ARKTDKDKKAQKGLR
+789 
-804 SIVNQPQIGISSSQ
+804 IVNQPQIGISSSQ

>member
-163 IFIIILLSL
+163 IFIIILLTL

-622 HTGNTPSPETP
+622 
-633 ADRSIA
+633 
-639 SCPAG
+639 
-644 INKCLFQQHSTERET
+644 RET

-749 GGGQTAEE
+749 GGGQTA
-757 EPLLKQA
+757 
-764 LTPTLVSKFG
+764 G
-774 FARKQEDNPRRAFSF
+774 
-789 ARKTDKDKKAQKGLR
+789 
-804 SIVNQPQIGISSSQ
+804 IVNQPQIGISSSQ

>member
-6 GGLRPPFLFILL
+6 DGLRPSILFILL
-18 FCVQTV
+18 FCVQTAV
-24 VLAQPEV
+24 FAQPEV
-31 IGLAPVDH
+31 IGLAPVDP

-44 DGRARVVGEVST
+44 DGRAQVVAELST

-88 KSEPFPLLTEEFSDT
+88 KSEPFPLLPEDFSDT

-114 EQGEVYFLCVKAED
+114 EQGEVYFLCVKVDD

-137 GNSTSLQLTTE
+137 GNSTSLQLDTK
-148 AEEVESTLLPLWLQV
+148 AQEVESTLLPLWLQV

-200 KEREYA
+200 NEREYA
-206 RKIAPLRVHG
+206 RKIAPLRAHG

-282 KFFMFLTL
+282 KFFMLLTL

-503 RALQDFSAFRPA
+503 RVLQDFSAFRPA

-529 YQYMATSIDLFKPE
+529 FQYMATSIDLFKPE

-551 RMLQQ
+551 RLLQQ

-561 LKVKVE
+561 LKLKVE

-622 HTGNTPSPETP
+622 
-633 ADRSIA
+633 
-639 SCPAG
+639 
-644 INKCLFQQHSTERET
+644 RET
-659 SPKSAACVHKQQQQQ
+659 SPKSAACLRKQQQQQQ
-674 SAPSTTT
+674 SAPSTT
-681 NNNKPSPGSV
+681 NNNKPSPGTV
-691 SGQSNTTPQHQGRRA
+691 SGQSNTTPQHQG
-706 SALSTLSA
+706 
-714 ASTSSFAFPI
+714 
-724 PLPKLVEAART
+724 
-735 HDRRQSIGACCANK
+735 
-749 GGGQTAEE
+749 
-757 EPLLKQA
+757 
-764 LTPTLVSKFG
+764 
-774 FARKQEDNPRRAFSF
+774 
-789 ARKTDKDKKAQKGLR
+789 
-804 SIVNQPQIGISSSQ
+804 IVNQPQIGISSSQ

-854 RQPRTPASSE
+854 RQPRTPAESG
-864 SEDIFG
+864 SEDHFR
-870 KEWAKANKQHG
+870 KEWEKATWHHGSHHG
-881 SHKSSSHSLHKG
+881 SHKSSLHSLHKG

-935 KNAMAE
+935 KNVTAE

-948 DSPNSSANGS
+948 DSPNSSATGS
-958 RVDLD
+958 RADLD
-963 VESGRTPNGEAQPS
+963 VESGRTPNGEVS
-977 PGAADSADSSVDISK
+977 TSAADTADSSVDISK

>member
-163 IFIIILLSL
+163 IFIIILLTL

-622 HTGNTPSPETP
+622 
-633 ADRSIA
+633 
-639 SCPAG
+639 
-644 INKCLFQQHSTERET
+644 RET

-774 FARKQEDNPRRAFSF
+774 FASKNGKQEDNPRRAFSF

>member
-617 IVASE
+617 IVAS
-622 HTGNTPSPETP
+622 G
-633 ADRSIA
+633 
-639 SCPAG
+639 
-644 INKCLFQQHSTERET
+644 
-659 SPKSAACVHKQQQQQ
+659 
-674 SAPSTTT
+674 
-681 NNNKPSPGSV
+681 
-691 SGQSNTTPQHQGRRA
+691 
-706 SALSTLSA
+706 
-714 ASTSSFAFPI
+714 
-724 PLPKLVEAART
+724 
-735 HDRRQSIGACCANK
+735 
-749 GGGQTAEE
+749 
-757 EPLLKQA
+757 
-764 LTPTLVSKFG
+764 
-774 FARKQEDNPRRAFSF
+774 
-789 ARKTDKDKKAQKGLR
+789 
-804 SIVNQPQIGISSSQ
+804 IVNQPQIGISSSQ

>member
-163 IFIIILLSL
+163 IFIIILLTL

-622 HTGNTPSPETP
+622 
-633 ADRSIA
+633 
-639 SCPAG
+639 
-644 INKCLFQQHSTERET
+644 RET

-691 SGQSNTTPQHQGRRA
+691 SGQSNTTPQHQV
-706 SALSTLSA
+706 
-714 ASTSSFAFPI
+714 
-724 PLPKLVEAART
+724 VEAART

-774 FARKQEDNPRRAFSF
+774 FASKNGKQEDNPRRAFSF

>member
-724 PLPKLVEAART
+724 PLPKR
-735 HDRRQSIGACCANK
+735 
-749 GGGQTAEE
+749 
-757 EPLLKQA
+757 
-764 LTPTLVSKFG
+764 
-774 FARKQEDNPRRAFSF
+774 
-789 ARKTDKDKKAQKGLR
+789 
-804 SIVNQPQIGISSSQ
+804 IVNQPQIGISSSQ

>member
-163 IFIIILLSL
+163 IFIIILLTL

-617 IVASE
+617 IVAS
-622 HTGNTPSPETP
+622 
-633 ADRSIA
+633 
-639 SCPAG
+639 
-644 INKCLFQQHSTERET
+644 
-659 SPKSAACVHKQQQQQ
+659 V
-674 SAPSTTT
+674 
-681 NNNKPSPGSV
+681 
-691 SGQSNTTPQHQGRRA
+691 
-706 SALSTLSA
+706 
-714 ASTSSFAFPI
+714 
-724 PLPKLVEAART
+724 VEAART

-749 GGGQTAEE
+749 GGGQTA
-757 EPLLKQA
+757 
-764 LTPTLVSKFG
+764 G
-774 FARKQEDNPRRAFSF
+774 KQEDNPRRAFSF

>member
-6 GGLRPPFLFILL
+6 DGLRPSFLFILL
-18 FCVQTV
+18 FCVQTAV
-24 VLAQPEV
+24 FAQPEV
-31 IGLAPVDH
+31 IGLAPVDP

-44 DGRARVVGEVST
+44 DGRAQVVAELST

-88 KSEPFPLLTEEFSDT
+88 KSEPFPLLPEDFSDT

-114 EQGEVYFLCVKAED
+114 EQGEVYFLCVKVDD

-137 GNSTSLQLTTE
+137 GNSTSLQLDTK
-148 AEEVESTLLPLWLQV
+148 AQEVESTLLPLWLQV

-200 KEREYA
+200 NEREYA
-206 RKIAPLRVHG
+206 RKIAPLRAHG

-282 KFFMFLTL
+282 KFFMLLTL

-503 RALQDFSAFRPA
+503 RVLQDFSAFRPA

-529 YQYMATSIDLFKPE
+529 FQYMATSIDLFKPE

-551 RMLQQ
+551 RLLQQ

-561 LKVKVE
+561 LKLKVE

-644 INKCLFQQHSTERET
+644 INKCLFQHNAERET
-659 SPKSAACVHKQQQQQ
+659 SPKSAACLRKQQQQQQ
-674 SAPSTTT
+674 SAPSTT
-681 NNNKPSPGSV
+681 NNNKPSPGTV

-714 ASTSSFAFPI
+714 ASASSFAFPI
-724 PLPKLVEAART
+724 PLPKLVESART

-749 GGGQTAEE
+749 GGGQTPEE

-774 FARKQEDNPRRAFSF
+774 FASKN
-789 ARKTDKDKKAQKGLR
+789 DKDKKAQKGLK

-854 RQPRTPASSE
+854 RQPRTPAESG
-864 SEDIFG
+864 SEDHFR
-870 KEWAKANKQHG
+870 KEWEKATWHHG
-881 SHKSSSHSLHKG
+881 SHKSSLHSLHKG

-935 KNAMAE
+935 KNVTAE

-948 DSPNSSANGS
+948 DSPNSSATGS
-958 RVDLD
+958 RADLD
-963 VESGRTPNGEAQPS
+963 VESGRTPNGEVSPS
-977 PGAADSADSSVDISK
+977 AADAADSSVDISK